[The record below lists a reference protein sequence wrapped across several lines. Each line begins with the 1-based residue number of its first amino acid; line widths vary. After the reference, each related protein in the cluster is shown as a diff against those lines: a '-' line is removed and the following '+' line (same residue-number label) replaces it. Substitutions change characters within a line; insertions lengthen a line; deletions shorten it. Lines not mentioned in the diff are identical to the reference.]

1 MEKKTINANNVEI
14 VTKGNKMDNVELV
27 YKGNKTDVVD
37 TNNVKTKGNKMDVA
51 DTNNVEPVIKEKK
64 MDMQII

>member
-27 YKGNKTDVVD
+27 YKGNKMDVVGL
-37 TNNVKTKGNKMDVA
+37 N
-51 DTNNVEPVIKEKK
+51 
-64 MDMQII
+64 